1 MSNYNLNHA
10 CVSGNLTCDPIVR
23 SFPDGRAKV
32 FFGLAVHEV
41 TKKRDGTFA
50 QRTNFFEVIAWSPI
64 ADSAA
69 KYTSKGDGVIVDG
82 RLVQDV
88 WEGKDGAKHEK
99 VRIEAARIC
108 FNNPPKPKTGT
119 DGSPQGEAVPETP
132 AADIGRPAEDDVAV
146 PF

>member
-10 CVSGNLTCDPIVR
+10 CLSGNLTCDPIIR
-23 SFPDGRAKV
+23 NFAEGRTKAI
-32 FFGLAVHEV
+32 FGLAVHEV
-41 TKKRDGTFA
+41 SKKRDGTIT

-69 KYTSKGDGVIVDG
+69 KYTSKGDSVIIDG
-82 RLVQDV
+82 KLVQDV

-108 FNNPPKPKTGT
+108 FNNPPKPKSDA
-119 DGSPQGEAVPETP
+119 DGSTQGDLTRETTTD
-132 AADIGRPAEDDVAV
+132 DIGRPSSDDVAV